1 MEASSPES
9 LDLLE
14 GVAERIPYRAF
25 LPFLGG
31 AVILAFSY
39 GASFMLPD
47 ALRAAGSSPAIAG
60 SMIGAGT
67 LATLA
72 GSLVAGRMAQ
82 SVGLMPP
89 IVSAAV
95 ITGLALICFAGVG
108 VAGEWTGYLGGMLLG
123 LGWAIAYILMPVQI
137 IQCIGPAARLE
148 ALMLLSG
155 SQMVGIGLSAPIGRI
170 LATWFG
176 SNSRT
181 FAFDALLCGVAALLL
196 TMAARE
202 LRSVRQQPLKMVA
215 LNVPAVRAVLCSK
228 TAVPVVMIGLAAC
241 SFAGLSIFQSLLA
254 TAHNVPPEAFFLTF
268 TATTVTLRFSAASR
282 IGKLPL
288 PWLALVLALAMLL
301 GLVGLAA
308 SGGSLFAWVA
318 ATFVFSV
325 GYGLNYSTLNALV
338 VNLAEQRSISV
349 PVTSQVFTIGY
360 FVGLFG
366 FPLIAAQV
374 IAHAG
379 VGSILTVLA
388 AIAICNVGV
397 AVTLALR
404 PVAKLN
410 TPLP

>member
-1 MEASSPES
+1 MEASS
-9 LDLLE
+9 LGNCDATE
-14 GVAERIPYRAF
+14 GVAERLPYRAF

-47 ALRAAGSSPAIAG
+47 ALRAAGSLPAVAG

-82 SVGLMPP
+82 RVGLMPP
-89 IVSAAV
+89 IVGAAL
-95 ITGLALICFAGVG
+95 IMGLALACFAGVG
-108 VAGEWTGYLGGMLLG
+108 VTGEWAGYLGGTLLG
-123 LGWAIAYILMPVQI
+123 LGWAIAYILMPIQI
-137 IQCIGPAARLE
+137 IQCLGPSARLE

-155 SQMVGIGLSAPIGRI
+155 SQMVGIGLAAPIGRI

-196 TMAARE
+196 IAAARE
-202 LRSVRQQPLKMVA
+202 LRNVRQKALEMVA
-215 LNVPAVRAVLCSK
+215 LNPSAVWAVLGK
-228 TAVPVVMIGLAAC
+228 RTAIPVVMIGLAAC

-268 TATTVTLRFSAASR
+268 TATTVTLRFSVASR

-301 GLVGLAA
+301 GLVGLAL

-318 ATFVFSV
+318 ATFIFSV

-338 VNLAEQRSISV
+338 VNLAEQHSISV

-366 FPLIAAQV
+366 FPLIAAQA
-374 IAHAG
+374 IAHNG
-379 VGSILTVLA
+379 VGSILTVLT

-397 AVTLALR
+397 AVTIALR
-404 PVAKLN
+404 VVVKFDASSS
-410 TPLP
+410 